1 MARRFSG
8 ISLAKWHG
16 VGSILHYIVAG
27 GPLVNGDMYLPA
39 DVMLRKGTLLILKRE
54 YEEYNMSDYD
64 TLKKTL

>member
-27 GPLVNGDMYLPA
+27 GPLVNGDMYLPGGCH
-39 DVMLRKGTLLILKRE
+39 VEKRNIA
-54 YEEYNMSDYD
+54 YTEEGIRGI
-64 TLKKTL
+64 